1 LYGRAIKLGA
11 TLIVALAIGG
21 CMVSPEPVGDVMTS
35 LQSTDPSLRA
45 RAAVKAGN
53 NQDTR
58 AIPLLIDRLE
68 DPDPSVRMFA
78 GTALRK
84 ITGEDMGWLFYE
96 SAHTRDTFV
105 RGALRAADWV
115 KGKKP
120 GLYEMTDVLGL

>member
-11 TLIVALAIGG
+11 AFIATLAIGG

-45 RAAVKAGN
+45 RAVVKAGN
-53 NQDTR
+53 NQDPR

-96 SAHTRDTFV
+96 SAHTRQE
-105 RGALRAADWV
+105 AV
-115 KGKKP
+115 KRWRQWQKKQVEKRHELMQTPEGK
-120 GLYEMTDVLGL
+120 